1 MRNKYANS
9 FNKFGNVLEAVEKIK
24 SINKED
30 FNGDI
35 YLNVFKKVSAPY
47 LLNSGICIQ
56 DNDYKWLE
64 FYNYNSKVRMTAIY
78 NENNEIIE
86 WYFDI
91 ARSIGKENGIPYED
105 DFYLDVV
112 LTPSGKVI
120 LLDEDEFE
128 EAFNRKEM
136 TKEEYDEGYQIAND
150 LMEKLKGNVD
160 NVLKFSFNSSVCATT
175 DVICLL
181 FLSTIIFVSVINFD
195 NVFVLTYCVCVVVS
209 AFETNFVLI

>member
-91 ARSIGKENGIPYED
+91 ARSIGKKWYSI
-105 DFYLDVV
+105 
-112 LTPSGKVI
+112 
-120 LLDEDEFE
+120 
-128 EAFNRKEM
+128 
-136 TKEEYDEGYQIAND
+136 
-150 LMEKLKGNVD
+150 
-160 NVLKFSFNSSVCATT
+160 
-175 DVICLL
+175 
-181 FLSTIIFVSVINFD
+181 
-195 NVFVLTYCVCVVVS
+195 
-209 AFETNFVLI
+209 

>member
-1 MRNKYANS
+1 MRKRFANS
-9 FNKFGNVLEAVEKIK
+9 VNRHGNVLEVEHKIK
-24 SINKED
+24 SINNED
-30 FNGDI
+30 FKGDI
-35 YLNVFKKVSAPY
+35 YLNNYIKILEPY
-47 LLNSGICIQ
+47 FLEKGLCIQ
-56 DNDYKWLE
+56 DTNYKWLK
-64 FYNYNSKVRMTAIY
+64 FFDYDSKIQLTAVYNPNS
-78 NENNEIIE
+78 EIVE

-160 NVLKFSFNSSVCATT
+160 NVLKF
-175 DVICLL
+175 
-181 FLSTIIFVSVINFD
+181 
-195 NVFVLTYCVCVVVS
+195 
-209 AFETNFVLI
+209 TNKYLKEIL

>member
-91 ARSIGKENGIPYED
+91 ARSIGKEKGIPYED

-112 LTPSGKVI
+112 LTPKGKVI

-128 EAFNRKEM
+128 EAFERKEM
-136 TKEEYDEGYQIAND
+136 TKEEYDDGYRNAYD
-150 LMEKLKGNVD
+150 LMGKLKGNVE
-160 NVLKFSFNSSVCATT
+160 NVLKFS
-175 DVICLL
+175 DKYLKEIL
-181 FLSTIIFVSVINFD
+181 
-195 NVFVLTYCVCVVVS
+195 
-209 AFETNFVLI
+209 